1 MEIKIKYYQLKI
13 YLDEIKPELS
23 DIINDHKT
31 KGQSKI
37 HLTIVINF
45 FYSKDSEET
54 CTMYSKSD
62 DLEVVMGKET
72 DKIIEDLFDSFLQRY
87 QKSLEES
94 MRASDFVLDSVDS
107 LCYKLHKISL
117 NRNE

>member
-37 HLTIVINF
+37 HLTIVITF

-54 CTMYSKSD
+54 CTMYKSTMYKSD

-72 DKIIEDLFDSFLQRY
+72 DKTIEDLFDSFLQRY

-94 MRASDFVLDSVDS
+94 Q
-107 LCYKLHKISL
+107 
-117 NRNE
+117 

>member
-54 CTMYSKSD
+54 CTMYKSTMYKSD

-72 DKIIEDLFDSFLQRY
+72 DKTTEDLFDSFLQRY

-94 MRASDFVLDSVDS
+94 Q
-107 LCYKLHKISL
+107 
-117 NRNE
+117 